1 MALLTLNK
9 GGDFDITATATTGTD
24 FVVTISAGSK
34 SISYTTAGAGTV
46 AGTASAFVSA
56 HAQDIADT
64 WKIYLSAAAAVL
76 TFEGVNGVSFGV
88 AGGTLGSADLTTE
101 FSVDVNEVAQVLVA
115 SAISLTL
122 NMNANVVPSA
132 SDVITLAFVS
142 AKDRK
147 KFQDKFN
154 AAKFAS
160 KTGAGSVDLN
170 LACKATAA

>member
-34 SISYTTAGAGTV
+34 SISYTTAGAGT
-46 AGTASAFVSA
+46 AAATATAWLAA

-64 WKIYLSAAAAVL
+64 WKIYTSLSTATL

-132 SDVITLAFVS
+132 SDVITLTFVS